1 MRVVTQSGRFR
12 SNAILIVKDELMPRL
27 LMCPPTYYGIE
38 YEINPWMSRLR
49 GTEPELA
56 QSQWMHLRDVLVD
69 TCGAK
74 IELVEPQAG
83 LPDLVFTANAG
94 LVVGR
99 RVILSRFR
107 FPARSG
113 EEPVFREWFASHGY
127 DVVELPQDVFFEGEG
142 DALFCSRPFTA
153 GEPDQLFCGY
163 HFRSEIR
170 SHDLIARL
178 LGRRILSLQLTDP
191 RFYHLDTCF
200 CPLGPGQAMYYPGAF
215 DDYARR
221 VLAAN
226 IEDLIE
232 VTEHDALRFGC
243 NAVLLGEHIVLPAG
257 CTQLI
262 ADLAGR
268 GYRVHPVNLSEYL
281 KAGGAAKCL
290 TLRLGVKSD

>member
-1 MRVVTQSGRFR
+1 
-12 SNAILIVKDELMPRL
+12 MPNL

-49 GTEPELA
+49 GAEPGVAHA
-56 QSQWMHLRDVLVD
+56 QWTHLRDVLAGP
-69 TCGAK
+69 CGAK
-74 IELVEPQAG
+74 LEFVEPRPG

-94 LVVGR
+94 LVVGP

-113 EEPVFREWFASHGY
+113 EEPVFREWFAAHGFE
-127 DVVELPQDVFFEGEG
+127 VIALPEDVFFEGAG
-142 DALFCSRPFTA
+142 DALFC
-153 GEPDQLFCGY
+153 GEHLFCGY

-170 SHDLIARL
+170 SHDLIARR
-178 LGRRILSLQLTDP
+178 LGRRILSLQLVDP

-200 CPLGPGQAMYYPGAF
+200 CPLRPGQAMYYPRAF

-226 IEDLIE
+226 IDDLIE
-232 VTEHDALRFGC
+232 VDEPDALRFGG
-243 NAVLLGEHIVLPAG
+243 NAVCLDEHIILPAG
-257 CTQLI
+257 CTRLVG
-262 ADLAGR
+262 DLSSR
-268 GYRVHPVNLSEYL
+268 GYRIHPVNLSEYL

-290 TLRLGVKSD
+290 TLRLD